1 MPLPLSSSSASQAA
15 VSRPLV
21 VSLFVASCLLSI
33 VSWYTTQQG
42 MALYLAP
49 WFALLA
55 SLGVQSALVMV
66 AWLAGVTRRGLG
78 LLFAVYALTGVVSVA
93 FSYVSLHTWFASRER
108 PAEIQRRLYDELNAA
123 AGRSQELVAASVAE
137 GQKHVLALDEMAA
150 AEKAHGY
157 ISRATDADPYL
168 AKVREA
174 VGREAQSYGA
184 AYPEG
189 QGEGLRYTAFDRH
202 ASLARQTVS
211 RLQQAEQGLT
221 AFRAGLK
228 PLEPTEAQ
236 LRSYRQAFDAIPWNE
251 VRDTLHASSFELPA
265 VPAYSAFVDRSASA
279 QEDLVVAF
287 TELFTAPT
295 SRHVIAF
302 GLAAFIDV
310 IVFLLAYASGP
321 FFFGAPEER
330 WLAAG
335 ATLDSADPQVFVR
348 DLLRKLAPGPDGL
361 GRVDVDRLSPGETQL
376 CLLLAARG
384 LAAPVETD
392 GRRGYLLDPA
402 VHQTLVESL
411 AARGLSL
418 RASASPQAG

>member
-1 MPLPLSSSSASQAA
+1 MPVPLSPTSAGLAT

-21 VSLFVASCLLSI
+21 ASLFVSSCLLSI

-66 AWLAGVTRRGLG
+66 AWLVGVTRRGRG
-78 LLFAVYALTGVVSVA
+78 LLLAVYGVTAVVSVG

-108 PAEIQRRLYDELNAA
+108 PAEIQRKLYDELTAA
-123 AGRSQELVAASVAE
+123 AGRSQELVAAAVAE
-137 GQKHVLALDEMAA
+137 GQKHVLALDEMAS

-157 ISRATDADPYL
+157 ISRASDADPFL

-174 VGREAQSYGA
+174 VAREAQSYGS

-189 QGEGLRYTAFDRH
+189 QGGGLRYTAFDRH
-202 ASLARQTVS
+202 ASIARQTVG
-211 RLQQAEQGLT
+211 RLQQAAQAID
-221 AFRAGLK
+221 AFRAALV
-228 PLEPTEAQ
+228 PLAPTETQ
-236 LRSYRQAFDAIPWNE
+236 LRAYRQAIDTVPWSE
-251 VRDTLHASSFELPA
+251 VRDTLHAPSFERPA
-265 VPAYSAFVDRSASA
+265 APTYSEFVDRSATA

-295 SRHVIAF
+295 SRHVLAF
-302 GLAAFIDV
+302 SLAAFIDV

-348 DLLRKLAPGPDGL
+348 DLLRKVAPGPDGL
-361 GRVDVDRLSPGETQL
+361 GRLDLDRLSPGETQL

-384 LAAPVETD
+384 LAAPVET
-392 GRRGYLLDPA
+392 GGGRGYLLDPS

-411 AARGLSL
+411 ADRGLSL
-418 RASASPQAG
+418 RASAAPQAG

>member
-1 MPLPLSSSSASQAA
+1 MPVRLSSGSASHAA

-21 VSLFVASCLLSI
+21 VSLFVSSCLLSI

-42 MALYLAP
+42 MALYLSP

-55 SLGVQSALVMV
+55 SLGVQSALVVV
-66 AWLAGVTRRGLG
+66 AWLVGVTRRGRG
-78 LLFAVYALTGVVSVA
+78 LLLAVYAVTAVVSVA

-108 PAEIQRRLYDELNAA
+108 PAEIQRKLYDELTAA
-123 AGRSQELVAASVAE
+123 AGRSQELVAAAVAE
-137 GQKHVLALDEMAA
+137 GQKHALALAEMAG
-150 AEKAHGY
+150 AEKAHGF
-157 ISRATDADPYL
+157 ISRATDADPFL
-168 AKVREA
+168 AGVREA
-174 VGREAQSYGA
+174 VAREAQSYGS

-189 QGEGLRYTAFDRH
+189 HGEGLRYTAFDRH
-202 ASLARQTVS
+202 AALARQTLV
-211 RLQQAEQGLT
+211 RLQQAEQSLA
-221 AFRAGLK
+221 AFRGSLR

-236 LRSYRQAFDAIPWNE
+236 LRAYRQAFDAIPWND
-251 VRDTLHASSFELPA
+251 VRDTLHAASFERPP
-265 VPAYSAFVDRSASA
+265 VPAYADYVDKPASA

-295 SRHVIAF
+295 SRHALAF
-302 GLAAFIDV
+302 ALAAFIDV

-361 GRVDVDRLSPGETQL
+361 ARLEVERLTPGETQL

-392 GRRGYLLDPA
+392 GRRGYLLDA
-402 VHQTLVESL
+402 SLHQMLLESL
-411 AARGLSL
+411 AERGLSL
-418 RASASPQAG
+418 RASAPQAG